1 MENKSFIAKY
11 AKLLV
16 ILAVFCGSASGPIAT
31 IISCP
36 PLMIG
41 FGRLTIAL
49 PFFAIP
55 VFRNPEKRRMLK
67 EMDKEQFFTTMATGI
82 FLFLHFFCWFSAVK
96 HTNVSAAAVLAS
108 FHPIVVLLLTIFVY
122 KKKVPGKA
130 IIAII
135 IALAAG
141 AYLMCSDFSAF
152 SDGNLMGKLLAL
164 GAGIFMGIYFAV
176 GGRVR
181 PKMDGSV
188 YVMLIFF
195 WCWVC
200 FTIACIVTG
209 TPVLGYTAMDYIG
222 IIALA
227 FVCQIGSHAMFNLCM
242 GHVDSLYVSAWESM
256 DPVTSTIL
264 AVIIASQIPSITEVI
279 CCVIVVAALL
289 AYTRYSAEGENNV

>member
-1 MENKSFIAKY
+1 MENKSFIGKY
-11 AKLLV
+11 AKILV

-55 VFRNPEKRRMLK
+55 VLRNPEKRQMLK
-67 EMDKEQFFTTMATGI
+67 AIDKEQFFTTMATGV
-82 FLFLHFFCWFSAVK
+82 FLFFHFFCWFSAVK
-96 HTNVSAAAVLAS
+96 YTNVSAAAVLAS
-108 FHPIVVLLLTIFVY
+108 FHPIVVLVLTIFVY
-122 KKKVPGKA
+122 KRKVPGKA
-130 IIAII
+130 IIAIL

-141 AYLMCSDFSAF
+141 AYLMCSDLSAF
-152 SDGNLMGKLLAL
+152 SDGRMIGNVLAL

-181 PKMDGSV
+181 PKMDGSI

-200 FTIACIVTG
+200 FTIACIVTR
-209 TPVLGYTAMDYIG
+209 TPVVGYAAMDYLG
-222 IIALA
+222 IVALA

-242 GHVDSLYVSAWESM
+242 GHVDSLYVSAWESC

-264 AVIIASQIPSITEVI
+264 AVIIASQIPSLKEVI
-279 CCVIVVAALL
+279 CCIIVVAALI
-289 AYTRYSAEGENNV
+289 AYSRFEAQGDK

>member
-1 MENKSFIAKY
+1 MENKSFISKY
-11 AKLLV
+11 AKILV
-16 ILAVFCGSASGPIAT
+16 IIAVFCGSASGPIAT

-55 VFRNPEKRRMLK
+55 VFRNPEKRQMLK
-67 EMDKEQFFTTMATGI
+67 EMDKEIFFTTMATGV

-96 HTNVSAAAVLAS
+96 YTNVSAAAVLAS
-108 FHPIVVLLLTIFVY
+108 FHPIVVLILTIFVY
-122 KKKVPGKA
+122 KRKVPGKA
-130 IIAII
+130 IVAIL

-141 AYLMCSDFSAF
+141 AYLMCSDLSAF
-152 SDGNLMGKLLAL
+152 SDGNVLAL

-181 PKMDGSV
+181 PKMDGSI

-200 FTIACIVTG
+200 FTIACIVTR
-209 TPVLGYTAMDYIG
+209 TPIVGYTAMDYLG
-222 IIALA
+222 IVALA
-227 FVCQIGSHAMFNLCM
+227 IVCQIGAHAMFNLCM

-264 AVIIASQIPSITEVI
+264 AVIIASQIPSLKEVI
-279 CCVIVVAALL
+279 CCVIVVAALI
-289 AYTRYSAEGENNV
+289 AYSRFEAQGDK